1 MDLNGRTVLL
11 TGATGGLGRAI
22 AKSLAERGAKLVLSS
37 RKGAE
42 LEELAA
48 SLPADGHRTI
58 VADLANEGESDRLL
72 EAAGDVDVLVANAA
86 LPGTGRIESFS
97 EEEVAR
103 AIRVNLEVP
112 MQMARALVP
121 AMSKR
126 DEGHLVFISSLS
138 GKVPSPRGS
147 VYNATKF
154 GLRGFAHALRGDLA
168 SRGIGVSL
176 VLPGFIRDAGMFAES
191 GTKAPP
197 GLGTCSPEEVGEG
210 VAKAIEGNRAEVTVA
225 TIQQKLLS
233 GFALRYPAIAMRVQR
248 GSGERTADKLAAG
261 QSDKR

>member
-1 MDLNGRTVLL
+1 MDLSGRTVLL

-22 AKSLAERGAKLVLSS
+22 ARALAERGAKLVLSS
-37 RKGAE
+37 RKQTE
-42 LEELAA
+42 LDELAG
-48 SLPADGHRTI
+48 SLPGDGHRTV
-58 VADLANEGESDRLL
+58 VADLANAGETDRVL

-97 EEEVAR
+97 EEELAR
-103 AIRVNLEVP
+103 AIHVNLESP
-112 MQMARALVP
+112 LQMTRALVP
-121 AMSKR
+121 AMR
-126 DEGHLVFISSLS
+126 ERGAGHLVFISSLS

-168 SRGIGVSL
+168 AAGIGVSL

-197 GLGTCSPEEVGEG
+197 GLGTCSPEQVGEG
-210 VAKAIEGNRAEVTVA
+210 VVRAIEGNKAEVTVA
-225 TIQQKLLS
+225 TVQQKLLS
-233 GFALRYPAIAMRVQR
+233 GFAVRYPAIAMRVQQ

-261 QSDKR
+261 QADKR